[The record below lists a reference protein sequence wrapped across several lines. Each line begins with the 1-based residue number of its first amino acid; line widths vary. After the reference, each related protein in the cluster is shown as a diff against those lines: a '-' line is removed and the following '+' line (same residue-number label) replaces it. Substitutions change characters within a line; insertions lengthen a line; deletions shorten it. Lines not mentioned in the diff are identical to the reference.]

1 MSTLHVISL
10 PHTQTTKAYLTCAYT
25 QKVVKFGKMMTG
37 RDRKVIIYS
46 GEYNEAPCDEHVQ
59 LISEDERAGWFG
71 KYGEEDLERGGF
83 DWNSASP
90 WWVTMNERAIEAI
103 KERCETKDL
112 LLILAGHCQKSVSD
126 AIPFLT
132 ACEWAVGYEGVY
144 TGFCAYE
151 SAAWMHYLYGK
162 RDMGDGR
169 FYDAVIPNYF
179 DPAEFIQLP
188 PASRYP
194 QEEFKGEYLLYVGRL
209 VQRKGVHIAG
219 LISERLGI
227 PLVIAGQGGLEWGD
241 GWVKYPEGEVRA
253 PGLKF
258 VGPVNVEQ
266 RAELMANAT
275 ALLAPTT
282 YIGPFEGVAVEAM
295 MSGCPA
301 VTTDW
306 GAFRETVEEGVTGY
320 RFRTLQQGCDAVLK
334 AAELD
339 RKKIQRTANKRYSL
353 KAVAP
358 MFDRWFDQLDGL
370 WGKGWDA

>member
-1 MSTLHVISL
+1 
-10 PHTQTTKAYLTCAYT
+10 
-25 QKVVKFGKMMTG
+25 
-37 RDRKVIIYS
+37 
-46 GEYNEAPCDEHVQ
+46 
-59 LISEDERAGWFG
+59 
-71 KYGEEDLERGGF
+71 
-83 DWNSASP
+83 
-90 WWVTMNERAIEAI
+90 
-103 KERCETKDL
+103 
-112 LLILAGHCQKSVSD
+112 
-126 AIPFLT
+126 
-132 ACEWAVGYEGVY
+132 
-144 TGFCAYE
+144 
-151 SAAWMHYLYGK
+151 
-162 RDMGDGR
+162 MGDGR

-179 DPAEFIQLP
+179 DPKEFLKVPEQP
-188 PASRYP
+188 
-194 QEEFKGEYLLYVGRL
+194 KGDYLLYVGRL
-209 VQRKGVHIAG
+209 VMRKGVHIAG
-219 LISERLGI
+219 MISERTGI
-227 PLVIAGQGGLEWGD
+227 PLIVAGQGGLEWGD

-358 MFDRWFDQLDGL
+358 MFEEWFDQLDGL